1 LPRFPL
7 SLLFLASF
15 AITLTSA
22 LALSQVQLAVLGVD
36 AIKPGM
42 RGYGL
47 TVFRGSTPERFGVE
61 VIDVLHKFRPDQ
73 DLILIRTEHPILE
86 RAITVAGMSGSP
98 IYLDDKLIGAYA
110 YGWTFGKEPLA
121 GVTPIA
127 NMLAEIGRPI
137 DPRIWKALGTLPLLA
152 RAQQLRAADPVRLA
166 GLPAYD
172 GSRHEDAFSLLR
184 SHARRSPPLP
194 SSDLKYGQPLPAAT
208 PLLVSGAGPRA
219 LELWGRE
226 FESFGLWPVQAGA
239 GGGAAPSHEKPRF
252 VDGGSIGV
260 QLVRGDVNVMAVGTV
275 THVAGRRLVAFGH
288 PMLNAGQV
296 GLATCTA
303 RVVHIFA
310 SEQRSFKLAE
320 PSQPL
325 GTLIH
330 DRQAAIVVDDSLK
343 ADMLPVRLHLHGVS
357 GAARTEWN
365 MEVANNRLL
374 APGLLLGAIVN
385 ALEASVADRN
395 DSMLQLRSQVSIA
408 RHGEQVTED
417 FAYSPNGAA
426 DSVAIG
432 RMRLFNVLSAA
443 YGNPFE
449 DARVTGID
457 LDLSV
462 RFGRTLETIID
473 AQTASDTV
481 DPGRDVALIVTLKRY
496 DESERIETINVPI
509 PASAAGESVELSVD
523 AGDEIALDQP
533 KPDSLNDLL
542 AAVRAG
548 YPGTSLVVSAKLPS
562 QGIKLRGQIV
572 RDLPGSALDS
582 FQPVNEADRGSL
594 FPTYQRIERPLGA
607 AVTGS
612 VKLKLNVRAEALR

>member
-15 AITLTSA
+15 AVTLTSA
-22 LALSQVQLAVLGVD
+22 LALSQVQFAVLGVD

-47 TVFRGSTPERFGVE
+47 TVFRGSIPERFGVE

-110 YGWTFGKEPLA
+110 YGWAFGKEPLA

-137 DPRIWKALGTLPLLA
+137 DPRIWKALGTLPVL
-152 RAQQLRAADPVRLA
+152 AQQLKAAEPVRLA

-172 GSRHEDAFSLLR
+172 GSRREDAFSLLR

-194 SSDLKYGQPLPAAT
+194 SSSLKYGQPLPAAT

-226 FESFGLWPVQAGA
+226 FESFGLLPVQAGA
-239 GGGAAPSHEKPRF
+239 GGGDGGASHEKPHF

-275 THVAGRRLVAFGH
+275 THIAGRRLVAFGH

-320 PSQPL
+320 ASQPL
-325 GTLIH
+325 GTLVH

-343 ADMLPVRLHLHGVS
+343 ADMLPVRLHLHGVT

-365 MEVANNRLL
+365 MEVASNRLL
-374 APGLLLGAIVN
+374 TPGLLLGAIVN
-385 ALEASVADRN
+385 ALEASVSDRN
-395 DSMLQLRSQVSIA
+395 DSMLEVRSKVSIVG
-408 RHGEQVTED
+408 HGDQTTQDV
-417 FAYSPNGAA
+417 AYSPNGAA

-457 LDLSV
+457 VDLSV

-481 DPGRDVALIVTLKRY
+481 DPGRDVALTVTLKRY
-496 DESERIETINVPI
+496 DESERFESIQIPI
-509 PASAAGESVELSVD
+509 PASAAGESVELAVE

-548 YPGTSLVVSAKLPS
+548 YPGTSIVVSAKLPS
-562 QGIKLRGQIV
+562 QGVKLRGQIV
-572 RDLPGSALDS
+572 NDLPGSALDS

-594 FPTYQRIERPLGA
+594 FSTYQRTERPLGA

-612 VKLKLNVRAEALR
+612 VKLKLNVRAEPLR